1 MQSCRAFPG
10 AVAVAVVIGWAMWA
24 TAQDYGQDYDPDA
37 TSVTA
42 EGADVAI
49 DEEAHERMDYREA
62 LELGITPALP
72 EIEDAVSWD
81 LLITSTLGYDE
92 RFDELR
98 PMFPPEVRALEGT
111 QVKIV
116 GFNIPLDSSGR
127 RILLSLISP
136 SCPFCL
142 PGGPE
147 TVVEVEAVESIGMQ
161 LEPIILEGTFELIG
175 DGVWTGRYFYR
186 LTGARRTS

>member
-24 TAQDYGQDYDPDA
+24 TAQDYGQNYEPDA

>member
-1 MQSCRAFPG
+1 MQTCRAFPG
-10 AVAVAVVIGWAMWA
+10 AVAAAAVIGWAMWA
-24 TAQDYGQDYDPDA
+24 TAQDYGQDYEQDA
-37 TSVTA
+37 AAVTA
-42 EGADVAI
+42 EGADAAI
-49 DEEAHERMDYREA
+49 GEEPHERMDYREA

-81 LLITSTLGYDE
+81 LLITSSLGYDE

-98 PMFPPEVRALEGT
+98 PMFPPEVRALAGT

>member
-1 MQSCRAFPG
+1 MQSCRAFPA
-10 AVAVAVVIGWAMWA
+10 AVAAAAVIGWAMWA
-24 TAQDYGQDYDPDA
+24 TAQDYGQDYEQDA
-37 TSVTA
+37 AAVTA
-42 EGADVAI
+42 EGADAAI
-49 DEEAHERMDYREA
+49 SEEPHERMDYREA

-98 PMFPPEVRALEGT
+98 PMFPPEVRALAGT

>member
-1 MQSCRAFPG
+1 MQTCRAFPG
-10 AVAVAVVIGWAMWA
+10 AVAAAVVIGWAMWA
-24 TAQDYGQDYDPDA
+24 TAQDYGQDYEQDA
-37 TSVTA
+37 AAVTA
-42 EGADVAI
+42 EGADAAI
-49 DEEAHERMDYREA
+49 GEEPHERMDYREA

-98 PMFPPEVRALEGT
+98 PMFPPEVQALAGT